1 VRGSRTWINPRF
13 FFVLFLTAIS
23 RTATT
28 EEEKGIYGAGGPATA
43 TCRAAMPANDMRHG
57 FWLWQLRATTTY
69 VGAWE

>member
-1 VRGSRTWINPRF
+1 VDKPKV

-23 RTATT
+23 RTATMTTTATT

-57 FWLWQLRATTTY
+57 FWLWQLRATTT
-69 VGAWE
+69 